1 MPLNFTDFI
10 LFPHIDYSDF
20 IEENIISASDLDIN
34 KLIERKL

>member
-10 LFPHIDYSDF
+10 LIPYMDYLDL
-20 IEENIISASDLDIN
+20 IPENIIPASDLDIN